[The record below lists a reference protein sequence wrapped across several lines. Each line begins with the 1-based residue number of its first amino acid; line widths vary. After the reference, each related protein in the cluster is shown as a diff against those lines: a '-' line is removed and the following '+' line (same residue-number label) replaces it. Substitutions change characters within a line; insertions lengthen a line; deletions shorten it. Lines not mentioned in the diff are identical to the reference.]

1 MIARLPRAR
10 DIIAIGLG
18 LALGD
23 MLARPP
29 RARAVDRFEI
39 QVYDGTAESP
49 GEPSLELHLNGVPVG
64 IATATPPELSPNHQT
79 HMTLEGA
86 LGLTRVWEIG
96 AYLQSAVLADG
107 AFAFG
112 GAKLRSKFVT
122 PPGWR
127 PALRLGCNFEV
138 SWVPSSFEADR
149 WGAEIRPIIAW
160 ENPRWEF
167 AANPILELSFTGAAP
182 AFAPALMALFK
193 IAGKVSLGLEYYGDI
208 GPISSPA
215 SLSEQQ
221 HYLFEV
227 VNLLAIPD
235 LELNA
240 GIGQGLSHGSNDLIA
255 KVIIGY
261 GFPSLTSPHR

>member
-1 MIARLPRAR
+1 MIASLARAR
-10 DIIAIGLG
+10 DIIATGLG

-23 MLARPP
+23 MLARPA

-49 GEPSLELHLNGVPVG
+49 GEPGLELHLNGVPVG
-64 IATATPPELSPNHQT
+64 IATAVPPELSPNHQT
-79 HMTLEGA
+79 HMTLEGS

-107 AFAFG
+107 SFAFG
-112 GAKLRSKFVT
+112 GTKLRSKFVT
-122 PPGWR
+122 PPGWQR
-127 PALRLGCNFEV
+127 WLRLGCNFEV

-160 ENPRWEF
+160 ENARWEF
-167 AANPILELSFTGAAP
+167 AANPIVELSFTGAAP
-182 AFAPALMALFK
+182 SFAPAVMALVK
-193 IAGKVSLGLEYYGDI
+193 IAGKVSLGVEYYGDI

-215 SLSEQQ
+215 ALSEQQ

-227 VNLLAIPD
+227 VNLIAISD
-235 LELNA
+235 FELNA
-240 GIGQGLSHGSNDLIA
+240 GIGEGLSHGSNDLIA

-261 GFPSLTSPHR
+261 AFPTLRSLHR